1 MFEPAAS
8 SNSLNSASYPT
19 YFLNSSK
26 TIQQSFLPFTHKNS
40 FKNSVSNKPFQRE
53 KKFYNRK
60 SKTVNVWIPSLY
72 SQLQNYFHTL
82 ENVEISPPS
91 KKNYKCNICTYNK
104 KIVTL
109 IITKATNLENLSKGS
124 LSNFGKFF
132 IFVNLSAVREII
144 LLDIPIPILSNNNN
158 FKFYHDFEEKK

>member
-1 MFEPAAS
+1 M
-8 SNSLNSASYPT
+8 LRYP
-19 YFLNSSK
+19 
-26 TIQQSFLPFTHKNS
+26 
-40 FKNSVSNKPFQRE
+40 
-53 KKFYNRK
+53 
-60 SKTVNVWIPSLY
+60 
-72 SQLQNYFHTL
+72 
-82 ENVEISPPS
+82 PPQ

-104 KIVTL
+104 KIATL

-124 LSNFGKFF
+124 LANFGKFF